1 MVALLACG
9 AVACNM
15 WSNPPK
21 GWTGATGGEQLERL
35 FWDDVKAKDVKN
47 IEQHVAS
54 MFSGSGASGA
64 MDREAFLRQLRSY
77 QLTSVSLSQCSD
89 RMNGGDL
96 IVTCVVHREGTAA
109 DGAPAGT
116 AATLSVWQQLKK
128 GWVMVAHSE
137 TPLAA
142 SRS

>member
-1 MVALLACG
+1 MVALLACS

-35 FWDDVKAKDVKN
+35 FWDDVKAKDLKN

-54 MFSGSGASGA
+54 TFSGSGAAGA
-64 MDREAFLRQLRSY
+64 VDREAFLRQLRSY
-77 QLTSVSLSQCSD
+77 QLVNVSLSQCSD
-89 RMNGGDL
+89 QLNGGDL
-96 IVTCVVHREGTAA
+96 IVTCVVHREGTTG
-109 DGAPAGT
+109 DGT
-116 AATLSVWQQLKK
+116 ASTLSVWQQLKK

-142 SRS
+142 GRS